1 MGDDTVDRGQFQ
13 QKNVRSTRCQFER
26 SDGVREHSGIK
37 KLRFILGA
45 AAVLAVASNVW
56 WIRPSSAFSE
66 VADCI
71 RLATH
76 AEQKRC
82 LDPYFQNAS
91 QSGNTRA
98 MLRTLTE
105 LVRSGTL
112 DDCHL
117 LAHDFGHVGFEVQ
130 GSLATAMR
138 AGDASCLNGYYH
150 GVVEGALHRA
160 ASKGKIEIA
169 EMCKDL
175 RGDNLAYD
183 ACDHGLGHG
192 LMHVT
197 GDVMKSRQYCTTL
210 PGNYDRQR
218 CVDGVLMENS
228 MRYLDLDDAH
238 YRQSAPRAC
247 AGLSLS
253 HAELDSCDEE
263 IGEIALFHYKHDLN
277 AAFEICQAIGNIS
290 DDAACERGAREE
302 LVTSQRGHQPG

>member
-1 MGDDTVDRGQFQ
+1 M
-13 QKNVRSTRCQFER
+13 
-26 SDGVREHSGIK
+26 
-37 KLRFILGA
+37 GA
-45 AAVLAVASNVW
+45 AAVLAVAGITL
-56 WIRPSSAFSE
+56 WIRPSLKSS
-66 VADCI
+66 VLADCAV
-71 RLATH
+71 LATH
-76 AEQKRC
+76 AEQTRC

-91 QSGNTRA
+91 RSGKTRA
-98 MLRTLTE
+98 TLRTLTE
-105 LVRSGTL
+105 LVRAGVL

-150 GVVEGALHRA
+150 GVVEAALHRA
-160 ASKGKIEIA
+160 AFEKKLAIA
-169 EMCKDL
+169 DMCMNL
-175 RGDNLAYD
+175 RGDDLAYD

-192 LMHVT
+192 LMHML
-197 GDVMKSRQYCTTL
+197 GDVMQSRQDCTSL
-210 PGNYDRQR
+210 RGSYDRQR